1 MLFFLKVF
9 ALCFVF
15 FHPENLSNEL
25 ACLHLGCIL
34 AKVEVTFFVS
44 YPPKQ
49 GLKKIS
55 WDE

>member
-1 MLFFLKVF
+1 MLFKKVF
-9 ALCFVF
+9 ALSFVF